1 MIGGYRCSRS
11 AFDLSVMTTPS
22 FIRIAARTA
31 IGFAA
36 LAAAFACASAPAPSP
51 APAPA
56 APAAPTIMQTCP
68 EPTDGPSIVVNAIEE
83 AHRALVANPATTL
96 PPACVVGAYAQLNTF
111 LPDSIDAH
119 ALAIA
124 TELARR
130 GGNQKE
136 LLAGE
141 VVLFARANRYAE
153 VSRTFDR
160 LVAIDPQPS
169 LDVMRLAIVAARQRA
184 DTASLIRLLTRA
196 SSRPDAMPAFRSELN
211 VVRQAGALR
220 SAIDEARGLVRQNPK
235 YVAAYPS
242 LVGNFGT
249 LGLAD
254 SIVTYARRALAQG
267 AARASLVAAV
277 DPFVNAT
284 LRHAALY
291 GSSYGWE
298 KPIAA
303 AMRVDSVLASP
314 STKFLVASLI
324 VQSAEP
330 DIAEIGALVSGTSWI
345 ARASGA
351 DAASRNRASGC
362 QRIAAVLASLS
373 VAEAKLR
380 DGGDRYA
387 GGGVSQIANGLTAER
402 GRLTDLQAL
411 CAK

>member
-1 MIGGYRCSRS
+1 MKRFMN
-11 AFDLSVMTTPS
+11 AV
-22 FIRIAARTA
+22 
-31 IGFAA
+31 GFAA
-36 LAAAFACASAPAPSP
+36 LAAAVACAPASPPATPAPTP
-51 APAPA
+51 TGPA
-56 APAAPTIMQTCP
+56 APSIMQTCP
-68 EPTDGPSIVVNAIEE
+68 GPTDGPSIIVNAIEE
-83 AHRALVANPATTL
+83 ANRALATNPATPL
-96 PPACVVGAYAQLNTF
+96 PPACVIGAYTQLTTL
-111 LPDSIDAH
+111 LPDSIDVH

-124 TELARR
+124 TELSRR

-141 VVLFARANRYAE
+141 VVLFARAKRYAE
-153 VSRTFDR
+153 ASSAFER
-160 LVAIDPQPS
+160 LTAIDRQPS
-169 LDVMRLAIVAARQRA
+169 LQVMHLAIIAARERS

-196 SSRPDAMPAFRSELN
+196 SSAPDAMPAYRAELN

-242 LVGNFGT
+242 LIGNFGT

-254 SIVTYARRALAQG
+254 SMVAYARRALAQG
-267 AARASLVAAV
+267 APRASLVAAV

-298 KPIAA
+298 KPVAA

-324 VQSAEP
+324 VQAAEP

-351 DAASRNRASGC
+351 DATARNRATGC
-362 QRIAAVLASLS
+362 GRIAGVSASLN
-373 VAEAKLR
+373 VAESKLR

-387 GGGVSQIANGLTAER
+387 GGGVAQITSGLKAER
-402 GRLTDLQAL
+402 GRLGDLQAV
-411 CAK
+411 CAR